1 MQVTLSSKTLC
12 AALSAVRFAMAGDDL
27 PHIRGIRLAARPRDT
42 PLAALDVVATNGLW
56 LARYRERGVDCNG
69 GGVDAV
75 TIAAGAV
82 KPLVAWLRACAGAVT
97 IDMDAATIS
106 GVPFASITKATLAAA
121 TISGVPFA
129 TITNATLAAAEARA
143 KQKHR
148 TAVTDPNAPAHFP
161 AYDEIFTLAGG
172 GDTTTPVHA
181 WDSEY
186 LAGVCDAFRALRP
199 PRDRAPTILRFAL
212 SEDGLGPAIV
222 TCARHPELTV
232 ALMPVRL

>member
-1 MQVTLSSKTLC
+1 
-12 AALSAVRFAMAGDDL
+12 MADDDC
-27 PHIRGIRLAARPRDT
+27 PYVHGIRLAARPRDT
-42 PLAALDVVATNGLW
+42 PLASLDVVATNGRW
-56 LARYRERGVDCNG
+56 LARYRERGVDCDG

-75 TIAAGAV
+75 TIAASAV
-82 KPLVAWLRACAGAVT
+82 KPLVTWLRACAVTIDMDAVT

-106 GVPFASITKATLAAA
+106 GVPFAT
-121 TISGVPFA
+121 
-129 TITNATLAAAEARA
+129 
-143 KQKHR
+143 
-148 TAVTDPNAPAHFP
+148 APAHFP
-161 AYDEIFTLAGG
+161 AYDEIFALASG

-199 PRDRAPTILRFAL
+199 PRDRAPTNLRFAL
-212 SEDGLGPAIV
+212 SADGLGPAIV

>member
-12 AALSAVRFAMAGDDL
+12 AALSAVRFAMAGDDR
-27 PHIRGIRLAARPRDT
+27 PHVRGIRLAARPRDT
-42 PLAALDVVATNGLW
+42 PLASLDVVATNVHW
-56 LARYRERGVDCNG
+56 LARYRVRGVDCDG
-69 GGVDAV
+69 GGDDAV
-75 TIAAGAV
+75 TIAAAAV
-82 KPLVAWLRACAGAVT
+82 KPLVAWLRAPANVLTDAVT
-97 IDMDAATIS
+97 IDMD
-106 GVPFASITKATLAAA
+106 AA

-143 KQKHR
+143 KLKPR
-148 TAVTDPNAPAHFP
+148 TVFTDPYAPAHFP
-161 AYDEIFTLAGG
+161 AYDEIFALAGG

-199 PRDRAPTILRFAL
+199 PRDRAPTYLRFAL
-212 SEDGLGPAIV
+212 SADGCGPAIV

>member
-27 PHIRGIRLAARPRDT
+27 PHVRGIRLAARPRDT
-42 PLAALDVVATNGLW
+42 PLAALDVVATNGRW

-82 KPLVAWLRACAGAVT
+82 KSLVAWLRACAGAVT

-106 GVPFASITKATLAAA
+106 GVPFA
-121 TISGVPFA
+121 
-129 TITNATLAAAEARA
+129 TIT
-143 KQKHR
+143 
-148 TAVTDPNAPAHFP
+148 NAPAHFP
-161 AYDEIFTLAGG
+161 AYDEFFALAGG

-199 PRDRAPTILRFAL
+199 PRDRAPTNLRFAL

-222 TCARHPELTV
+222 TCARHPELMV

>member
-1 MQVTLSSKTLC
+1 MRVTIPRSTLH
-12 AALSAVRFAMAGDDL
+12 AALSAVRFAMADDDC
-27 PHIRGIRLAARPRDT
+27 PYVHGIRLAARPRDT
-42 PLAALDVVATNGLW
+42 PLASLDVVATNGRW
-56 LARYRERGVDCNG
+56 LARYRERGVDCDG

-75 TIAAGAV
+75 TIAASAV
-82 KPLVAWLRACAGAVT
+82 KPLVTWLRACAGAVT
-97 IDMDAATIS
+97 IDMD
-106 GVPFASITKATLAAA
+106 AA

-161 AYDEIFTLAGG
+161 AYDEIFALAGG

-199 PRDRAPTILRFAL
+199 PRDRAPTNLRFAL
-212 SEDGLGPAIV
+212 SADGLGPAIV

>member
-12 AALSAVRFAMAGDDL
+12 AALSAVRFAMAGDDR
-27 PHIRGIRLAARPRDT
+27 PHVRGIRLAARPRDT
-42 PLAALDVVATNGLW
+42 PLAALDVVATNGRW

-106 GVPFASITKATLAAA
+106 GLPF
-121 TISGVPFA
+121 SGVPFA

-161 AYDEIFTLAGG
+161 AYDEIFARAGG

-199 PRDRAPTILRFAL
+199 PRDRASTNLRFAL